1 MHWSLSLSRARARA
15 RIGMHHSRTHS
26 DSLALPRRR
35 RRRRRPPPSRLDA
48 RNAATRDRE
57 LIAPELCRYI
67 KRSIQYNTSASDTSA
82 TRVVSMRD
90 RAAARQRRDAAIVP
104 DYAAAR

>member
-1 MHWSLSLSRARARA
+1 MQWSLSLSRTRA

-26 DSLALPRRR
+26 DSLALPRR
-35 RRRRRPPPSRLDA
+35 PSRLDA

-67 KRSIQYNTSASDTSA
+67 KRSIQYVGVRYRRRELYPCESARLVSVA
-82 TRVVSMRD
+82 TRQSCSR
-90 RAAARQRRDAAIVP
+90 